1 MNERIRELAEQAGAK
16 YYVHADYLLTTDLD
30 VEQFAALI
38 RQDENEACA
47 KVCENLEI
55 PKTIYGAHPDYLTG
69 KHMAV
74 SQCAAAIR
82 ERLK

>member
-1 MNERIRELAEQAGAK
+1 MNKRIRELAEQAGAK

-47 KVCENLEI
+47 KVCDKFGEEWNR
-55 PKTIYGAHPDYLTG
+55 TIITDDI
-69 KHMAV
+69 
-74 SQCAAAIR
+74 SEAIR
-82 ERLK
+82 ERMK

>member
-47 KVCENLEI
+47 VECDKWAAVK
-55 PKTIYGAHPDYLTG
+55 PVSDFMHGSASGAR
-69 KHMAV
+69 
-74 SQCAAAIR
+74 QCAAAIR
-82 ERLK
+82 ERMK